1 VRRTGMTDSLEL
13 MLDIICNTFGGIIL
27 ITILLAVLTRNTVS
41 SREQEIQEALKQ
53 LAAATERDRLKA
65 EVENLQENN
74 ETLRRL
80 LGDMPKQVEDL
91 AREKVDLENRGRELR
106 DQIRNLSQRERLAAL
121 HEQEV
126 EEELENVREEV
137 KRKQKELK
145 AKTEEL
151 STLKARTTFSIVLP
165 KERASSGY
173 FIALILR
180 YDRMY
185 VWHKYDSHGRRL
197 GLNVG
202 EFFIVGERIDGI
214 VVTPRPERGIPI
226 THENAALIVKRLRQ
240 CGPANE
246 LDIGLWSDT
255 FDTWQIF
262 RKAVIEGGFRY
273 RLLLFNDGEEL
284 RDRGGSGAQVQ

>member
-1 VRRTGMTDSLEL
+1 MRRTGMTDSLEL

-27 ITILLAVLTRNTVS
+27 ITILLAVLTRSTVS

-74 ETLRRL
+74 ETLQRL

-91 AREKVDLENRGRELR
+91 AREKENLENRERELR
-106 DQIRNLSQRERLAAL
+106 DQIKNLSQRKRLATQ

-126 EEELENVREEV
+126 EKELENVREEV
-137 KRKQKELK
+137 ERKQRELK

-151 STLKARTTFSIVLP
+151 ASLKARTTFSIVLP

-185 VWHKYDSHGRRL
+185 VWHKYDSRGRRL
-197 GLNVG
+197 GLNVA
-202 EFFIVGERIDGI
+202 EFFILGQRIDGI

-255 FDTWQIF
+255 FDTWPIF